1 MTLRTMYVTGAALSL
16 MLAGALLPLACMS
29 NFCVMHCKW
38 TASAQTQGA
47 HVHRGM
53 YHYSMAKALACRSVP
68 GGLRLEQCCL
78 TFEEFG
84 DMQGPLA

>member
-1 MTLRTMYVTGAALSL
+1 MTLHTMYVTGAALSL

-38 TASAQTQGA
+38 TVSAQTQGA

-53 YHYSMAKALACRSVP
+53 YHYSMAKVRSGP
-68 GGLRLEQCCL
+68 GGLRLGQCCL